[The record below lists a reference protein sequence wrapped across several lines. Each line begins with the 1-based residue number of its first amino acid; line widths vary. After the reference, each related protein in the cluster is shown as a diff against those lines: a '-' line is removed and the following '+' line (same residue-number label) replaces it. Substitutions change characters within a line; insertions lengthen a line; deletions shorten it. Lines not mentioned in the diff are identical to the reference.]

1 MTRAEQAR
9 RGFDPN
15 AGMVHMVAPSRD
27 LHHTDD
33 HIIKDLYEDSNK
45 GVLGLLAK
53 RRGPFRNE
61 TGRSRIMSRSA
72 HVVIRKRNTQLE
84 ITIKRGAT
92 SSELNNLHAKLG
104 AHARSKPHAILFFVT
119 RGRKKIG
126 KLLEIDLS
134 ELMRMID
141 IELLRKKTIGLLL
154 IDSVHGGPMHKPHIH
169 GGRFTRHT
177 YAQNTIHHI

>member
-45 GVLGLLAK
+45 GVTNLLAK
-53 RRGPFRNE
+53 QRGPFRNE
-61 TGRSRIMSRSA
+61 KGRSRIMSRSA
-72 HVVIRKRNTQLE
+72 HVAIRKRNTQLE

-92 SSELNNLHAKLG
+92 VSELNNLHAKLG
-104 AHARSKPHAILFFVT
+104 AHARSVPHAMLFLVT
-119 RGRKKIG
+119 RGRQKIG
-126 KLLEIDLS
+126 KLMEIDFR
-134 ELMRMID
+134 ELMNMID
-141 IELLRKKTIGLLL
+141 VELLRKKTIGLLL
-154 IDSVHGGPMHKPHIH
+154 VGDLQGGPMHKPHIH
-169 GGRFTRHT
+169 RGHFTRNT
-177 YAQNTIHHI
+177 YNANTIHHT